1 MTLAELTSVTD
12 ANNLTVKVYI
22 KDSTGAR
29 KSQMDLV
36 QLNTNYYLD

>member
-12 ANNLTVKVYI
+12 ANSLTIKVYM

-29 KSQMDLV
+29 KSQTDLV
-36 QLNTNYYLD
+36 QLNINYYLD